1 MNNQDQFVQV
11 IDRPTKRLEVRG
23 DLHWLQL
30 TSSKDLWYL
39 GGGAFDNKVFGY
51 VGRPSNGKSSFA
63 SVADLSADW
72 QITKTLA
79 ANFYYAHAWGKS
91 VVGAIYP
98 VDRRAQYGYVEMV
111 YRWGVPQRVATK

>member
-1 MNNQDQFVQV
+1 MNNKDQFVEL
-11 IDRPTKRLEVRG
+11 IDKPTKRVELRG

-39 GGGAFDNKVFGY
+39 GGGAYDNKVFGY

-63 SVADLSADW
+63 SFADLSADV

-79 ANFYYAHAWGKS
+79 ANFYYGHTWGKS
-91 VVGAIYP
+91 VIGAIYP
-98 VDRRAQYGYVEMV
+98 VNSRVQYGYVELV
-111 YRWGVPQRVATK
+111 YKWGVSQRAAK